1 MITEKIVISDTNIL
15 LDLLSLNML
24 DDFFSLPCDI
34 STTDFVIDEIVQ
46 QAQQKI
52 IDSFIKSKKLD
63 VVQFNPSELS
73 QHLFEGGLR
82 LQKQ

>member
-1 MITEKIVISDTNIL
+1 MITEKIVISDTNIF

-46 QAQQKI
+46 QAQKKI
-52 IDSFIKSKKLD
+52 M
-63 VVQFNPSELS
+63 
-73 QHLFEGGLR
+73 
-82 LQKQ
+82 